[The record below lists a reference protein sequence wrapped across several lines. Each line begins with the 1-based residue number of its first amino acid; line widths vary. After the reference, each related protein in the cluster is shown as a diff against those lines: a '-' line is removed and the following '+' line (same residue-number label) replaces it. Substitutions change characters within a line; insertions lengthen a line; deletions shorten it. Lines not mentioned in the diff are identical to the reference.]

1 MSIRK
6 FVEVASCWKRDVQF
20 DQLGN
25 STQNLLIQEFLTN
38 WPAYWYYDMNLI
50 QALQE
55 IGMKTRQ
62 RLFIQEEIL
71 SQVN

>member
-6 FVEVASCWKRDVQF
+6 FVEVASCWKHDVQF

-25 STQNLLIQEFLTN
+25 STQNLLFQEFLTN

-50 QALQE
+50 QALQG
-55 IGMKTRQ
+55 IGMK
-62 RLFIQEEIL
+62 IN
-71 SQVN
+71 VNKT